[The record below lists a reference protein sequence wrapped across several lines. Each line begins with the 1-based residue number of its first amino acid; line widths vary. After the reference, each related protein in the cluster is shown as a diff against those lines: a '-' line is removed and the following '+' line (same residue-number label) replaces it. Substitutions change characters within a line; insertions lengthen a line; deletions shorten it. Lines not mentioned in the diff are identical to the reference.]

1 MLGRLTKEKERRLK
15 TGGITINTSQIQMIM
30 RYCEQLCFN
39 KLDNLEEMDT
49 FLESCKLPRLNYE
62 EKENLNRST
71 KNKET

>member
-1 MLGRLTKEKERRLK
+1 
-15 TGGITINTSQIQMIM
+15 M

-49 FLESCKLPRLNYE
+49 FLESYKLPRLNYE

>member
-1 MLGRLTKEKERRLK
+1 
-15 TGGITINTSQIQMIM
+15 MIM

-39 KLDNLEEMDT
+39 KLDNLEDMDT

-62 EKENLNRST
+62 EKENLNRPT